1 MLARMGVERV
11 SAVGDI
17 AVRMG
22 EIAVSST
29 RGDVLVSL
37 GLGSCIGLALVDQR
51 RGIAGLA
58 HVMLPEAIPGGGP
71 AGKFADLAVPALLE
85 QTTALGTTRGALK
98 AVLVG
103 GAQMFSLGTGSA
115 PRHRRPQ
122 RDRGPRAARRGAHPG
137 GRIGHRRRRA
147 DAPSACVAGGAVL
160 AKRPAV
166 PRSNSCPEYAH
177 EPVPHP

>member
-1 MLARMGVERV
+1 MTLAAE
-11 SAVGDI
+11 I

-29 RGDVLVSL
+29 PGDVLVSL

-71 AGKFADLAVPALLE
+71 VGKFADLAVPELIA
-85 QTTALGTTRGALK
+85 QTTALGTSKPMLK

-103 GAQMFSLGTGSA
+103 GAQMFSLGGSGA
-115 PRHRRPQ
+115 LDIGVRN
-122 RDRGPRAARRGAHPG
+122 DTAVRAALAKERIAIVAAETG
-137 GRIGHRRRRA
+137 GSKGRTIRVM
-147 DAPSACVAGGAVL
+147 PGGAVL
-160 AKRPAV
+160 SKEAGGAEIELMPGV
-166 PRSNSCPEYAH
+166 RS
-177 EPVPHP
+177 